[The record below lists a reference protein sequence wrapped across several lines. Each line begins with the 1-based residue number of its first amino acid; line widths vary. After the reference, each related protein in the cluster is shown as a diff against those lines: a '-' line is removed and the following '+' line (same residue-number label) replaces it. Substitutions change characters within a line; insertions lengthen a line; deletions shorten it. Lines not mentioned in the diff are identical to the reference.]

1 MCERVKS
8 LLQQTLLQE
17 AVLHPTLIFISMTF
31 CRAVLFDEKKEIP
44 EPLNLIQG
52 GDDMWY
58 DNPMLT
64 FVSMTSGMTGG

>member
-44 EPLNLIQG
+44 EPLNLI
-52 GDDMWY
+52 
-58 DNPMLT
+58 
-64 FVSMTSGMTGG
+64 